1 MSDVAS
7 ASARRHQSMPRHR
20 RRPPPLWLGYL
31 AGGAVVSLAYL
42 LSPSVGWRQAE
53 VARLLVYGGI
63 GASAVACIVVGV
75 RRYRPERLAPWYLLL
90 AGQLLYL
97 VADLTF
103 HALHLNGGT
112 DVYPSVADVLFLCH
126 YPLVIAGVL
135 ALVRARTPGSDRVS
149 LNDAAIIATGV
160 GVVSWVFL
168 VEPAVLAHGVPVRVR
183 VVSAAYPIM
192 DMLVLAAA
200 ARLIVGVGFRRPAFY
215 LFVLS
220 LLVLLATDTAYTALQ
235 LNGLYRLDSLGGT
248 LLDAGWLTVYLLL
261 GAAALHPSM
270 RSLTERDH
278 RATPRSGTGQLAF
291 LAGASL
297 LPPAVIVV
305 QAAWGRSGDTWIIG
319 IACMVLFLLVVLRM
333 SGLVRMVETNAAQL
347 RTQGA
352 ELQGTLEE
360 LERTEAERKQLL
372 DKTVRGAEEERTRL
386 AAELHDGPIQQ
397 LTAVGY
403 RLEEAQLA
411 LEGEAGRHA
420 RQLLA
425 GVQRSLAEEI
435 GELRRLMAAL
445 RPPVLDERGLTL
457 ALRDHLETFERH
469 TGTVCTLR
477 SDDGIRL
484 DPEVETVLYRVVQEA
499 LTNVAKHAE
508 AKHVW
513 VDLRVD
519 DGKVDLQVRDDGV
532 GFDATRVSGLVGAG
546 HFGLAGMRE
555 RVEMAGGSHRLR
567 SEPGDGTSI
576 RVRLPRR
583 QVPR

>member
-1 MSDVAS
+1 M
-7 ASARRHQSMPRHR
+7 
-20 RRPPPLWLGYL
+20 WLGYL
-31 AGGAVVSLAYL
+31 AGGAVASLAYL
-42 LSPSVGWRQAE
+42 LFSSFGWRQAE
-53 VARLLVYGGI
+53 VPRLLLYGGI
-63 GASAVACIVVGV
+63 GASAIAAIVIGV
-75 RRYRPERLAPWYLLL
+75 RRHRPERLAPWYLLL
-90 AGQLLYL
+90 AGLLLYL
-97 VADLTF
+97 LADLTF
-103 HALHLNGGT
+103 HTLHLLA
-112 DVYPSVADVLFLCH
+112 DASPYPSAADVLYLCH
-126 YPLVIAGVL
+126 YPFVIAGVL
-135 ALVRARTPGSDRVS
+135 ALVRSRTPGSDRVS

-160 GVVSWVFL
+160 GVVAWVFL

-215 LFVLS
+215 LFVLG

-235 LNGLYRLDSLGGT
+235 LNGLYRLDSLGGR

-261 GAAALHPSM
+261 GATALHPSM

-278 RATPRSGTGQLAF
+278 RATPRSGRGQLAF

-297 LPPAVIVV
+297 LPPAVIVL
-305 QAAWGRSGDTWIIG
+305 QAAWGRPGDTWIIG
-319 IACMVLFLLVVLRM
+319 IACMVLFLLVILRM

-360 LERTEAERKQLL
+360 LGRTEAERKQLL
-372 DKTVRGAEEERTRL
+372 DKTMRGAEEERTRL
-386 AAELHDGPIQQ
+386 AAELHDGPIQR

-411 LEGEAGRHA
+411 LDDEAGRPA
-420 RQLLA
+420 RELLA
-425 GVQRSLAEEI
+425 GVQRSLSEEI
-435 GELRRLMAAL
+435 GGLRRLMAAL

-457 ALRDHLETFERH
+457 ALHDHLETFERH
-469 TGTVCTLR
+469 TGTVCSLR
-477 SDDGIRL
+477 SDGGIRL
-484 DPEVETVLYRVVQEA
+484 EPEVETVLYRVVQEA

-508 AKHVW
+508 ATHVW

-519 DGKVDLQVRDDGV
+519 DGLVDLQVRDDGV
-532 GFDATRVSGLVGAG
+532 GFDATRVNGLVGGG

-555 RVEMAGGSHRLR
+555 RVEMAGGTHRLR
-567 SEPGDGTSI
+567 SEPGNGTSI
-576 RVRLPRR
+576 QVRLPRR
-583 QVPR
+583 RVPT

>member
-1 MSDVAS
+1 M
-7 ASARRHQSMPRHR
+7 
-20 RRPPPLWLGYL
+20 WLGYL
-31 AGGAVVSLAYL
+31 AGGAVASLAYL
-42 LSPSVGWRQAE
+42 LLPSFGWGRAE
-53 VARLLVYGGI
+53 VPRLLLYGGI
-63 GASAVACIVVGV
+63 GASAVACIAIGL
-75 RRYRPERLAPWYLLL
+75 RRYRPQRLAPWYLLL

-97 VADLTF
+97 LADLTF
-103 HALHLNGGT
+103 HALHLVAGA
-112 DVYPSVADVLFLCH
+112 DAYPSVADLLNLGH

-135 ALVRARTPGSDRVS
+135 ALVRSRSPGSDRAS
-149 LNDAAIIATGV
+149 LNDAAVIAIGV

-168 VEPAVLAHGVPVRVR
+168 VVPSVLAHGVPTRVR

-200 ARLIVGVGFRRPAFY
+200 ARLVVGVGFRRPAFY

-235 LNGLYRLDSLGGT
+235 LNGIYRLDSLGGT
-248 LLDAGWLTVYLLL
+248 LLDAGWLAVYLLL
-261 GAAALHPSM
+261 GATALHPSM

-278 RATPRSGTGQLAF
+278 RATPRSGRAQLAF

-297 LPPAVIVV
+297 LPPAVIVL
-305 QAAWGRSGDTWIIG
+305 QAALGRPGDTWIVG

-352 ELQGTLEE
+352 ALQGTLEE

-372 DKTVRGAEEERTRL
+372 DRTMRSAEEERTRL
-386 AAELHDGPIQQ
+386 AAELHDGPIQR

-411 LEGEAGRHA
+411 LDGGEQRHA
-420 RQLLA
+420 RELLA
-425 GVQRSLAEEI
+425 GVQRSLSEEI
-435 GELRRLMAAL
+435 GGLRRLMAAL
-445 RPPVLDERGLTL
+445 RPPVLDERGLAL
-457 ALRDHLETFERH
+457 ALRDHLESFERH

-477 SDDGIRL
+477 SDGAIRL
-484 DPEVETVLYRVVQEA
+484 EPEVETVLYRVVQEA

-508 AKHVW
+508 AAHVW
-513 VDLRVD
+513 VDLRVH
-519 DGKVDLQVRDDGV
+519 DGLVDLQVRDDGV
-532 GFDATRVSGLVGAG
+532 GFDATRVNGLVGGG

-555 RVEMAGGSHRLR
+555 RVELAGGTHRLR
-567 SEPGDGTSI
+567 SQPGNGTSI

-583 QVPR
+583 PVPR